1 MLSIQILL
9 ISYAAFTFP
18 NKQGF
23 LLRSAGVLRY
33 LVILIF
39 GGVGILSIGGFIFSL
54 PNSVFFVHFSRCMQY
69 FFRIESIAE

>member
-39 GGVGILSIGGFIFSL
+39 GEVGIYLLVGLFSL
-54 PNSVFFVHFSRCMQY
+54 CPTLYFLCILAGACSTFSG
-69 FFRIESIAE
+69 